1 MNGEGSF
8 LMKIKR
14 INSGIQITLSIFEY
28 IQGNNI
34 DKFNRLML
42 ISVLEYVPVG
52 SDGSDMFTLF
62 YKVELENK
70 NDVDKLIRILSIM
83 KINGGVDKEELKGYF
98 NET

>member
-14 INSGIQITLSIFEY
+14 INSGIQITLSIFTY

-42 ISVLEYVPVG
+42 ISGLEYVPVG
-52 SDGSDMFTLF
+52 SDMFTLF
-62 YKVELENK
+62 YNVELKNK